1 MKTLAVGNQHTQVLN
16 RTGSLRSRD
25 NCLRRIP
32 TPNVFDA
39 CLGNEMCMWE
49 EIVGMGLTKICC
61 PMGRRKYP
69 TRPWVQMPAE
79 GRQFKPVG
87 VSGIISTL
95 ALDTNVPVLTV
106 QVPTGYD
113 GVITDYVCE
122 VAASSGGAAS
132 GGFVEGS
139 GQVVWRLAA
148 DGRYLRDLGDIQV
161 TMGSLIQPSPV
172 PRGGLRVFS
181 KNVITFY
188 VDIASAT
195 VGFLD
200 PNARIVCSIS
210 GWFWAR

>member
-1 MKTLAVGNQHTQVLN
+1 
-16 RTGSLRSRD
+16 
-25 NCLRRIP
+25 
-32 TPNVFDA
+32 
-39 CLGNEMCMWE
+39 MWE

-87 VSGIISTL
+87 VSNTIGSL
-95 ALDTNVPVLTV
+95 ATDVNVAVLTV

-122 VAASSGGAAS
+122 VAASAGGAAS

-139 GQVVWRLAA
+139 GQIIWRLAA
-148 DGRYLRDLGDIQV
+148 DGRYLRDLGNIEV

-181 KNVITFY
+181 KNIITFFA
-188 VDIASAT
+188 DIAGAT
-195 VGFLD
+195 VGLLD
-200 PNARIVCSIS
+200 PNARIVCSVS